1 MSEAAESP
9 DPTGRWMQGYLQAW
23 SSNDPDQISALF
35 TVDAEYYTDPFG
47 PPWRGRD
54 EIVDGWL
61 ENADEPDGFSF
72 EWSPLVITPELSIV
86 QGVTR
91 YTNGPVY
98 SNLWI
103 IRFAPDGTAR
113 EFVEWWMDQ
122 SEPAGDS

>member
-1 MSEAAESP
+1 
-9 DPTGRWMQGYLQAW
+9 MQGYLEAW
-23 SSNDPDQISALF
+23 SSNDPDQIGALF
-35 TVDAEYYTDPFG
+35 TADAEYYTDPFG

-122 SEPAGDS
+122 AEPAGGN

>member
-1 MSEAAESP
+1 
-9 DPTGRWMQGYLQAW
+9 MQGYLQAW

-35 TVDAEYYTDPFG
+35 TADAEYYTDPFG

-122 SEPAGDS
+122 AEPAGDS